1 MLKHSFFLENGTMG
15 DFALQTVKDVIN
27 RINFC
32 TLFVKRLQ
40 SKEIFIKEDDKMLLS
55 LPEDMRRTVNQS
67 FDELQQKW
75 KLYYDYDYLR
85 SVVSLI
91 QEPILRNKL
100 EDEINYLQENL

>member
-1 MLKHSFFLENGTMG
+1 
-15 DFALQTVKDVIN
+15 
-27 RINFC
+27 
-32 TLFVKRLQ
+32 
-40 SKEIFIKEDDKMLLS
+40 MLLS

>member
-1 MLKHSFFLENGTMG
+1 MVMCTNILK
-15 DFALQTVKDVIN
+15 
-27 RINFC
+27 
-32 TLFVKRLQ
+32 
-40 SKEIFIKEDDKMLLS
+40 KEIFIKEDDKMLLS

>member
-1 MLKHSFFLENGTMG
+1 M
-15 DFALQTVKDVIN
+15 
-27 RINFC
+27 
-32 TLFVKRLQ
+32 KRLQ